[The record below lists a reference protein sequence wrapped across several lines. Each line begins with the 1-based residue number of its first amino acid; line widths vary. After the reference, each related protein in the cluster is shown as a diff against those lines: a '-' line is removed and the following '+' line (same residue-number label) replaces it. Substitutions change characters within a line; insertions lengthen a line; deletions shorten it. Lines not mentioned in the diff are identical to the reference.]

1 MMAIWWSTGPVPLG
15 ITSLLPM
22 LVLPMA
28 GIGDTAKA
36 TTPYASPL
44 VFLFLGGFLMG
55 AAIQRWGLHQRLAH
69 AVVKT
74 AGTGP
79 KTLVLGFMAATAF
92 LSMWISNTAAVIL
105 MLPVAVSVIGA
116 MGLDDDTDQPVM
128 MFAPCLLLGL
138 AYSAN
143 IGGVGTLIGSP
154 PNALLAG
161 FMRQHGTDIS
171 FAAWSAVAMPFA
183 GIFVMIAWLVLTT
196 LVFRIP
202 FRNPGAIT
210 GTALIARLKP
220 DRPVSCAER
229 RVALVF
235 ATAVALWITRPLL
248 NTFDVLA
255 GLTDPAI
262 AIGCAV
268 VLFLVPSGGESGGRR
283 LMTWRDAQGVP
294 WEILIL
300 LGGGLS
306 LATAVDESGLAAWL
320 ASNLSPA
327 AAISEMFFLLAVA
340 GMVVSITELA
350 SNTATVAAFLPVMTA
365 VAEDAGHSVI
375 SVSTAIAMAASCAFM
390 LPAATPPNAIV
401 LSTGHLTVLQMVRAG
416 LLLNVISVLLI
427 VIAAPLVPALIDG
440 AH

>member
-116 MGLDDDTDQPVM
+116 MGLEDGTDRPMRV
-128 MFAPCLLLGL
+128 FAPCLLLGL

-161 FMRQHGTDIS
+161 FLRQHGTDLS

-196 LVFRIP
+196 LVFRIS
-202 FRNPGAIT
+202 FRSPGGGA
-210 GTALIARLKP
+210 GLLARLKP
-220 DRPVSCAER
+220 GRPVSCAER

-235 ATAVALWITRPLL
+235 AAAAVLWIIRPLL
-248 NTFDVLA
+248 NTFDSLA
-255 GLTDPAI
+255 GLSDSTI

-268 VLFLVPSGGESGGRR
+268 VMFLVPSGGESGRQR
-283 LMTWRDAQGVP
+283 LITWQDAKGVP

-320 ASNLSPA
+320 ASSLSP
-327 AAISEMFFLLAVA
+327 IGNSSEMFFLLAVTS
-340 GMVVSITELA
+340 MVVSITELA
-350 SNTATVAAFLPVMTA
+350 SNTATVAAFLPVMTV
-365 VAEDAGHSVI
+365 VAQDTGHSVTA
-375 SVSTAIAMAASCAFM
+375 VSTAIAMAASCAFM

-401 LSTGHLTVLQMVRAG
+401 LSTGHLTVFQMIRAG
-416 LLLNVISVLLI
+416 LLLNVIAVLLI
-427 VIAAPLVPALIDG
+427 TVAAPLVPALAGG